1 MHLEGIRRFFLS
13 KLTDLFKVL
22 SSDFYEKMFGVTP
35 NDLCTL
41 GTRLCDQGGAVQ
53 QPVEGDG
60 GLLYRQDEA
69 LRGSQDRAA
78 NHRSAVFSHLSCF
91 FGPWKKTNKRV
102 SSYFLLFLA
111 PAGVSNSAGPIS

>member
-1 MHLEGIRRFFLS
+1 MHLKGIRRFFLS

-35 NDLCTL
+35 NDLCIL

-69 LRGSQDRAA
+69 LRGSQDRAT
-78 NHRSAVFSHLSCF
+78 NHR
-91 FGPWKKTNKRV
+91 
-102 SSYFLLFLA
+102 
-111 PAGVSNSAGPIS
+111 